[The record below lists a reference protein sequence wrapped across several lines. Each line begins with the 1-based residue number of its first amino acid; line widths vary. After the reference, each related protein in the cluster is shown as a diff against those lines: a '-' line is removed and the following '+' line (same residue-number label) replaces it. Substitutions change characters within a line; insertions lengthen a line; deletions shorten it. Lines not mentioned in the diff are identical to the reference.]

1 MTFCNQSG
9 AEALRYFYGLIPM
22 LVPSQRSHWDVA
34 NVLQWHREI
43 RLRPDPSASK
53 HGNMALMRL
62 SGRCDCTLIAPLER
76 CICARH
82 GRSVGRSSPSQRAH
96 HSVLRVDFAGRWLP
110 LGTSKHDDHG
120 IVQKPGH
127 AANDDAAG
135 AAGCRGMH
143 AKCLG

>member
-53 HGNMALMRL
+53 HGNMALMRFL
-62 SGRCDCTLIAPLER
+62 AAAQIA
-76 CICARH
+76 CVNRH
-82 GRSVGRSSPSQRAH
+82 R
-96 HSVLRVDFAGRWLP
+96 F
-110 LGTSKHDDHG
+110 
-120 IVQKPGH
+120 
-127 AANDDAAG
+127 G
-135 AAGCRGMH
+135 AA
-143 AKCLG
+143 A